1 MKEQFINICKTE
13 INRDGIDK
21 LLQWLESSD
30 FYQAPASTK
39 YHGNYAGGLLEHSIN
54 VYNNLNKLVDIYYP
68 NVFPKETLAIIS
80 LFHDLCKVNFYK
92 PSTRNVKG
100 EDGKW
105 FAKPTFEVD
114 EKVPLGH
121 GEKSCILLQSFIT
134 LTLDELLAIRWHMG
148 GFDSATKGGEY
159 GMSKAS
165 EITPLV
171 TLLQMADMVSTL
183 FEEKID

>member
-1 MKEQFINICKTE
+1 MKERFLNICKE
-13 INRDGIDK
+13 IKRDGIDK
-21 LLQWLESSD
+21 LLVWLESSD

-54 VYNNLNKLVDIYYP
+54 VYNNLVKLTNIY
-68 NVFPKETLAIIS
+68 FPSTFSNETLAIIS

-105 FAKPTFEVD
+105 FAKPTFEID

-121 GEKSCILLQSFIT
+121 GEKSCILLQSFMP
-134 LTLDELLAIRWHMG
+134 LTIDELLAIRWHMG

-159 GMSKAS
+159 GSSKAS

-171 TLLQMADMVSTL
+171 TLLQMADMISTL
-183 FEEKID
+183 FEDKVD